1 MKEVVLLGI
10 HISARLVVLR
20 GELRNEFKVVIC
32 DVLASALPHLLD
44 SRVRL
49 PLEFIDPVKLPIQVR
64 HLHLL
69 DFGLFR
75 GIKLLAS
82 KGIDRGQ
89 FWLRVKRGR
98 SIWKSIIRLPF
109 WHYWSRSRIWD
120 WLFFYFGF
128 YERIFFD
135 RVDFDLVLDFCQT
148 AYRSSVPFLIRLC
161 LFL

>member
-32 DVLASALPHLLD
+32 DVLASALPHFLD

-49 PLEFIDPVKLPIQVR
+49 PLELIDPVKLPIQVR
-64 HLHLL
+64 HLHLM
-69 DFGLFR
+69 DFGVFG

-120 WLFFYFGF
+120 WLFFYFGC
-128 YERIFFD
+128 YDRIFFD
-135 RVDFDLVLDFCQT
+135 RVLLSCHT
-148 AYRSSVPFLIRLC
+148 AYRSRFLFFIRL
-161 LFL
+161 FLWL